1 MSGHTGEDGDRVD
14 KASTANRTLKEAVMK
29 GLERR
34 WVPLIGEAMS
44 INFSDMHVIFSLCIP
59 STWAKAY
66 SLTIGLAIL

>member
-34 WVPLIGEAMS
+34 WVPLIGEAVS
-44 INFSDMHVIFSLCIP
+44 IDFSDACDIFSLH
-59 STWAKAY
+59 
-66 SLTIGLAIL
+66 SLHLG